1 MDQHEDQLV
10 EVEDRTVIEKGH
22 ARNLRNPMPRETAE
36 DFGGQIES
44 AADKPLPDIPM
55 NFRPAIGFA
64 AVLMVGLPASSRAQS
79 TASSTVSDSA
89 TKSSDGPFDTW
100 SDKPIGA
107 YDLVIVL
114 PERKM
119 PAALTISETNG
130 RLSALLWPE
139 GDHDG
144 KVMDVAVKGV
154 DLVLSTVANRGPV
167 TITIEKRGKTLSGTW
182 VMGMEHGPLT
192 GITKS

>member
-1 MDQHEDQLV
+1 MSAIED
-10 EVEDRTVIEKGH
+10 EH
-22 ARNLRNPMPRETAE
+22 ARNLRNPLRRETVE
-36 DFGGQIES
+36 EFGGQIEPAS
-44 AADKPLPDIPM
+44 DIPLPDIPM
-55 NFRPAIGFA
+55 KFRTALGFT
-64 AVLMVGLPASSRAQS
+64 AVLMIGLPASSRAQN
-79 TASSTVSDSA
+79 TAGSPVSDSA
-89 TKSSDGPFDTW
+89 TKSSEGPLDTW
-100 SDKPIGA
+100 SGKPIGA

-154 DLVLSTVANRGPV
+154 DLVLSTVASRGPV

-182 VMGMEHGPLT
+182 VMGMEHGSLT
-192 GITKS
+192 GNTKS

>member
-1 MDQHEDQLV
+1 MTF
-10 EVEDRTVIEKGH
+10 RTALGFTAALMLGVPVIS
-22 ARNLRNPMPRETAE
+22 
-36 DFGGQIES
+36 S
-44 AADKPLPDIPM
+44 A
-55 NFRPAIGFA
+55 
-64 AVLMVGLPASSRAQS
+64 QT

-89 TKSSDGPFDTW
+89 AKPAEGPLDTW

-144 KVMDVAVKGV
+144 KVMDVTVKGV

-167 TITIEKRGKTLSGTW
+167 TITIEKRGTALSGTW
-182 VMGMEHGPLT
+182 TMGMQHGSLT
-192 GITKS
+192 GNTKS